1 MRDRKSGDDGTNRL
15 RRRRNLLLWSA
26 VPVLLVILTAAKIFS
41 LGALGNAAA
50 DGFDRGD
57 SAAVASAA
65 SGLAIANI
73 FEPHKALFAAG
84 DALVLEHDY
93 AGARGKFAEA
103 LAAAPA
109 SDACRIRVNLVLT
122 IEALGDSALEAGDS
136 IDAARFYAEGL
147 AAIKEAPPECFPE
160 SPSAQG
166 SESEKLGRADARL
179 TEKSGQGSQKQPEQG
194 DGGEAEPEP
203 SEEARQSQL
212 QKLEQSGKSA
222 QQERNTGRQRDE
234 YLDSDGAGTDRPW

>member
-1 MRDRKSGDDGTNRL
+1 MRDRNYCADGTKRL
-15 RRRRNLLLWSA
+15 SRRRKLLLWSA
-26 VPVLLVILTAAKIFS
+26 VPVLLVMLVTAKIFS

-84 DALVLEHDY
+84 DALVLEQDY
-93 AGARGKFAEA
+93 AGARGKFSEA

-109 SDACRIRVNLVLT
+109 SDACRIRVNLVLA
-122 IEALGDSALEAGDS
+122 IEALGDTALEAGDS
-136 IDAARFYAEGL
+136 IEAARLYAEGL
-147 AAIKEAPPECFPE
+147 AVIKEAPPECFPE
-160 SPSAQG
+160 SSSAQG
-166 SESEKLGRADARL
+166 SEGEKLNRAGARL
-179 TEKSGQGSQKQPEQG
+179 KEKSGQGSQQQPEQG
-194 DGGEAEPEP
+194 DGDDAQPEP
-203 SEEARQSQL
+203 SDGARQSQL
-212 QKLEQSGKSA
+212 QKLEQRGKTA

>member
-1 MRDRKSGDDGTNRL
+1 MKDRNVGAESTKRL
-15 RRRRNLLLWSA
+15 RRRRKLLLWSV
-26 VPVLLVILTAAKIFS
+26 VPVLLMLLIAAKAFS
-41 LGALGNAAA
+41 LGVLGNSAA

-73 FEPHKALFAAG
+73 FEPHKAFFAAG
-84 DALVLEHDY
+84 DALVLKKDY
-93 AGARGKFAEA
+93 AGARGRFEEA

-109 SDACRIRVNLVLT
+109 SDSCRIRVNLVLT
-122 IEALGDSALEAGDS
+122 IEALGDSELETGDS
-136 IDAARFYAEGL
+136 IEAARLYAEGL
-147 AAIKEAPPECFPE
+147 VVIKEAPPECFSE

-166 SESEKLGRADARL
+166 NEGEKLNRADARL
-179 TEKSGQGSQKQPEQG
+179 KEKSGQSSQQQPQQG
-194 DGGEAEPEP
+194 DGGDAQPRP
-203 SEEARQSQL
+203 SDEERQSQL

-234 YLDSDGAGTDRPW
+234 YLDSDGSGTDRPW